1 MLGGFSSIFG
11 YKIDSNTLL
20 LCCHRGVG
28 FYVVRAFYVERGF
41 FVFFAAV
48 FCFFSP
54 SIYLA
59 EMKFSVFAREIR
71 RRRRRRGVI
80 EGEKLLHIHL
90 MINNSF

>member
-20 LCCHRGVG
+20 LFCCHRGVG
-28 FYVVRAFYVERGF
+28 FYVERAFYVERGF

-54 SIYLA
+54 SVYLA
-59 EMKFSVFAREIR
+59 EKKFYDVES
-71 RRRRRRGVI
+71 
-80 EGEKLLHIHL
+80 L
-90 MINNSF
+90 